1 MLHLLRIHQGRG
13 EACAEPDIWGGLR
26 PSLRRH
32 GSRGAAGVAQ
42 DLAGPDRRR
51 RRSVLCNLM
60 DVLITEN
67 YGRVIDYLD

>member
-1 MLHLLRIHQGRG
+1 VWNRR
-13 EACAEPDIWGGLR
+13 EPDIRGGLR

-32 GSRGAAGVAQ
+32 GSRGGAGVAQ
-42 DLAGPDRRR
+42 DLVGPDGRR

-60 DVLITEN
+60 NVLITEN